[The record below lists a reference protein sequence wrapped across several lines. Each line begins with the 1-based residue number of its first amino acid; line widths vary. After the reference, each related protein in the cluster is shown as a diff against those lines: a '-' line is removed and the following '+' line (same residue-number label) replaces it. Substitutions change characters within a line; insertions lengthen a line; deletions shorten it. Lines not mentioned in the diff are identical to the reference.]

1 MKGRGVIMLLGQN
14 GVVDSTDVNWAD
26 VGESKSALRHD
37 IESTLK
43 RGVMCVMT
51 AKDQERGSDSLG
63 EGFSMGENI

>member
-1 MKGRGVIMLLGQN
+1 M
-14 GVVDSTDVNWAD
+14 
-26 VGESKSALRHD
+26 GESKSALRHD